1 MKEKKKS
8 FLLLHIILLIYSM
21 GAILSK
27 LASKQTFLSVK
38 FILLY
43 GAVLFILFF
52 YAIMWQQVLKRLPL
66 VTAYANKSV
75 TVIWGLIW
83 GLIFFHETI
92 TISKLLGVAIIIV
105 GVYFVVSGEEKE

>member
-1 MKEKKKS
+1 MSEKLKS
-8 FLLLHIILLIYSM
+8 FAFLHCILFIYS
-21 GAILSK
+21 LSTIISK
-27 LASKQTFLSVK
+27 FASKQPVMSLQFC
-38 FILLY
+38 LLY

-92 TISKLLGVAIIIV
+92 TLTKILGVIIIIV